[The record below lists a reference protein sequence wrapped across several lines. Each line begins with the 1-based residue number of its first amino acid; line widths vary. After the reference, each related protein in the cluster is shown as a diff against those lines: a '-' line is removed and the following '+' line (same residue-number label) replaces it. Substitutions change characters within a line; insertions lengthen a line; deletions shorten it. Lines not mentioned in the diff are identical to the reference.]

1 MTSCLLENGCLDSWT
16 WTDDP
21 IDCPVTKNIDA
32 VCLRAAFTP
41 MGLRPRTLRGTKGL
55 NSDAHYWEIKLDVIT
70 VLSLIEYVGVVGRT
84 KPMTPGKELVS
95 RDSQERDQKQQRWG
109 LSLSKCDLFPKHDSC
124 VQGTYSQ
131 PFHHQSVIGVLLERK
146 KGTLSYYQ
154 DGVPLG
160 VAFTVP
166 NYLDY
171 ELYPAVWNFTFRTG
185 MHLGKQLRSLNNL
198 QERCRATIMEEIS
211 EKIHIDL
218 LNLPTAMKDY
228 LRDGWCDKQKS
239 ESMISAN
246 KTKKGSIIRRA
257 MHDGYKY
264 VRSRFMSFTSSS

>member
-1 MTSCLLENGCLDSWT
+1 MTSCPLENGCLDSWT

-21 IDCPVTKNIDA
+21 IECPVTRNIDA
-32 VCLRAAFTP
+32 IFGLASFTP
-41 MGLRPRTLRGTKGL
+41 PVLRPRTLRGTKVL
-55 NSDAHYWEIKLDVIT
+55 SSDAHYWELQLNQIN
-70 VLSLIEYVGVVGRT
+70 VLPLHEYVGVVGRAI
-84 KPMTPGKELVS
+84 PMTPGRELLP

-109 LSLSKCDLFPKHDSC
+109 LSSKGDLFPKHHSC
-124 VQGTYSQ
+124 AQGTYSQ
-131 PFHHQSVIGVLLERK
+131 PFPNQTVIGVLLDRK

-166 NYLDY
+166 NYLGY
-171 ELYPAVWNFTFRTG
+171 ELFPAVWNITSYTD
-185 MHLGKQLRSLNNL
+185 MQLGKQLRSLNNL

-211 EKIHIDL
+211 EKLDIDL

-239 ESMISAN
+239 GNKISAN
-246 KTKKGSIIRRA
+246 KTQKGSTIRRA
-257 MHDGYKY
+257 MHDSYKY
-264 VRSRFMSFTSSS
+264 VRSRFMSFASSS